1 MRRATSPSSQEL
13 AKAPLQTCLD
23 LHSVMTPNE
32 NSITDREYLPLDEHT
47 LRPLEPK
54 AQPGYYPGFSTL
66 AEQKFWDAHTRE
78 VVRKRVEEIPP
89 IRFFNPEEARF
100 MQVMV
105 EHLLPQDD
113 RDAAHKIPILPYI
126 DERLHEGRTPGY
138 RFESMPPDGD
148 AYRLG
153 MQAIEQMARANH
165 DRRFLEL
172 NWKEQEELLK
182 SIHDA
187 KPLPG
192 AEEIWQRMP
201 VHRYFVLVL
210 QDCTEMYYSHPWAWD
225 EIGFGGPAYPRAY
238 TRLEHGE
245 PEPWEVEEQRY
256 DWVMRPEV
264 WVSDPEETQIAA
276 HSGFPVAGQGGSH

>member
-1 MRRATSPSSQEL
+1 M
-13 AKAPLQTCLD
+13 
-23 LHSVMTPNE
+23 PNE
-32 NSITDREYLPLDEHT
+32 KQSSKKDRLPLDERT
-47 LRPLEPK
+47 LEPLPPK

-66 AEQKFWDAHTRE
+66 AQQKFWDAHTRD
-78 VVRKRVEEIPP
+78 VIRKRIEEIPP

-100 MQVMV
+100 MQIMV

-113 RDAAHKIPILPYI
+113 RDDQHKIPILPFI
-126 DERLHEGRTPGY
+126 DERLHERRTPGY

-153 MQAIEQMARANH
+153 IQAIEQMARKNFERGFVDLA
-165 DRRFLEL
+165 
-172 NWKEQEELLK
+172 WKEQEDLLK

-187 KPLPG
+187 KPFPG
-192 AEEIWQRMP
+192 AEEIWERMP
-201 VHRYFVLVL
+201 VNRYFALVL
-210 QDCTEMYYSHPWAWD
+210 QDCAEMYYSHPWSWD

-238 TRLEHGE
+238 MRLENGE

-264 WVSDPEETQIAA
+264 WVSDPEEAEIAA
-276 HSGFPVAGQGGSH
+276 HSGLPVHGQGGSH